1 MPEHR
6 KVCLNLSQNLRRAV
20 LEPIIKLANYSAHFL
35 SKFNQILWKFWEGII
50 TNLIQPEPLLAQQ
63 YSSRS
68 LKRTDC
74 LKKIFF
80 MLTPTSPKKKC
91 RKNSA
96 NLARNTP
103 QLSEPQKSRL
113 IPEKK
118 NYPDQSGRRN
128 HIASNRTKLKI
139 SRSLEIE
146 KQLDRK
152 LRKSE
157 KKYRLLAETVPTA
170 TFISHGRELRYVN
183 PAMALISGYDREE
196 LLLMDFLELIHP
208 QERNL
213 VKKII
218 DRQGFWGDLPSGNTW
233 QEEIRIVTKNGDIR
247 WLNLTVRWIKFE
259 HKIAILGTGLD
270 ITELKQVQEDLQQ
283 SLSLQRATLE
293 STADGILVVDSQGK
307 IALYN
312 HKFAEMW
319 RIPKSI
325 LETHD
330 DNQALT
336 FVMEQLQEPEKFV
349 AKVWELYENPDAS
362 SFDILEFKDGRVFE
376 RYSQPRR
383 CGWEDAG
390 RVWSFRD
397 ITQRVLAQSALRES
411 EERYKLLL
419 ESVTDYVYTVKVENG
434 QVLATHHGPGC
445 VAVTG
450 YTSAEYAA
458 DPELWHKMVHPEDLA
473 AVTKQGIACLE
484 GRAYPL
490 EHRIIC
496 KNGEVRW
503 VRNTPVVLQ
512 DGRGKTIAYE
522 GSIRDITEQKQAEA
536 KITALAFYDQLTG
549 LPNRVEYDRM
559 AAAAMAAAADKM
571 VAVMFLD
578 LDRFKTINDTLGHTV
593 GDELLQKVAARIRA
607 CLRPGDTLARWGGDE
622 FTLLLPQINSP
633 RDATHIAERILAA
646 FKSAFD
652 VAGQALHVTTSIG
665 IAVYPHDGKELQT
678 LMRNADAALYR
689 AKEQRCA
696 YQLYQAAINS
706 QASQLLALENDL
718 HSALAG
724 NQFVVYYQPQVDIQ
738 TVEVTGMEA
747 LVRWEHPELGLV
759 SPATFIP
766 LAEET
771 GLIVA
776 IGAWVLRVACQQA
789 KEWQEA
795 GLAKIRMG
803 VNLSARQFEQP
814 DLVEMVARVL
824 AETGLEPCFL
834 ELEITETIAMR
845 NMTVTKTV
853 LRSLAQMGV
862 HLSMDDFG
870 TGYSSLNYLKNFPFH
885 TLKLDRA
892 FVRDLTV
899 DRHDL
904 AIASAIIALG
914 LGLELRVIAEGV
926 ETIEQLEVLRRL
938 HCQQVQGFLF
948 SKPKPAAEATQLL
961 ANSLGFARKES
972 A

>member
-1 MPEHR
+1 M
-6 KVCLNLSQNLRRAV
+6 
-20 LEPIIKLANYSAHFL
+20 
-35 SKFNQILWKFWEGII
+35 QIRG
-50 TNLIQPEPLLAQQ
+50 
-63 YSSRS
+63 Y
-68 LKRTDC
+68 
-74 LKKIFF
+74 
-80 MLTPTSPKKKC
+80 
-91 RKNSA
+91 
-96 NLARNTP
+96 
-103 QLSEPQKSRL
+103 
-113 IPEKK
+113 
-118 NYPDQSGRRN
+118 
-128 HIASNRTKLKI
+128 
-139 SRSLEIE
+139 LEIQ

-183 PAMALISGYDREE
+183 PALATISGYEKEE
-196 LLLMDFLELIHP
+196 LLSMDFLDLIHP
-208 QERNL
+208 QARNL
-213 VKKII
+213 VKQII
-218 DRQGFWGDLPSGNTW
+218 ERQGLAGDWQNGNIW
-233 QEEIRIVTKNGDIR
+233 REEIRIIRKNGGNR
-247 WLNLTVRWIKFE
+247 WLDLTLRRIKFE
-259 HKIAILGTGLD
+259 HKIALLGTGLD
-270 ITELKQVQEDLQQ
+270 ITELKQVQADLQQ

-293 STADGILVVDSQGK
+293 STADGILVVDGRGR

-312 HKFAEMW
+312 QKFAEMW

-325 LETHD
+325 LETRD
-330 DNQALT
+330 DNQVLT
-336 FVMEQLQEPEKFV
+336 FVMDQLQEPEQFL
-349 AKVWELYENPDAS
+349 AKVRELYSSSDAS
-362 SFDILEFKDGRVFE
+362 SCDILEFKDGRVFE
-376 RYSQPRR
+376 RYGQPRR
-383 CGWEDAG
+383 CGKEDAG

-397 ITQRVLAQSALRES
+397 ITHKVLAEAELRQS

-419 ESVTDYVYTVKVENG
+419 ESVTDYVYTVKVENER
-434 QVLATHHGPGC
+434 VLATNHGPGC

-450 YTSAEYAA
+450 YSSEEYAA
-458 DPELWHKMVHPEDLA
+458 DPDLWHKMVHPEDLA

-490 EHRIIC
+490 EHRIIR

-503 VRNTPVVLQ
+503 VRNTPVVRK
-512 DGRGKTIAYE
+512 DSAGKVIAYE
-522 GSIRDITEQKQAEA
+522 GSIRDITERKQAEA
-536 KITALAFYDQLTG
+536 KITTLAFYDHLTG
-549 LPNRVEYDRM
+549 LPNRVEYDRL
-559 AAAAMAAAADKM
+559 AGAAMVAGGKM
-571 VAVMFLD
+571 MAVMFLD

-593 GDELLQKVAARIRA
+593 GDELLQKVAARIRT
-607 CLRPGDTLARWGGDE
+607 CLRSGDTLARWGGDE

-633 RDATHIAERILAA
+633 RDATDIAEHILAA

-652 VAGQALHVTTSIG
+652 VEGQALHVSTSIG
-665 IAVYPHDGKELQT
+665 IAIYPNDGKDMQT

-696 YQLYQAAINS
+696 YQLYQPAINS

-724 NQFVVYYQPQVDIQ
+724 NQFVVYYQPQVDIE
-738 TVEVTGMEA
+738 TMAVTGMEA
-747 LVRWEHPELGLV
+747 LVRWEHPEFGLV

-771 GLIVA
+771 GLIVP
-776 IGAWVLRVACQQA
+776 IGEWVLRVACQQA
-789 KEWQEA
+789 KEWQDA
-795 GLAKIRMG
+795 GLPKIRMG

-845 NMTVTKTV
+845 NMGLTKTV

-914 LGLELRVIAEGV
+914 LGLDLRVLAEGV

-961 ANSLGFARKES
+961 ANSLGFARWRES

>member
-1 MPEHR
+1 M
-6 KVCLNLSQNLRRAV
+6 
-20 LEPIIKLANYSAHFL
+20 
-35 SKFNQILWKFWEGII
+35 
-50 TNLIQPEPLLAQQ
+50 
-63 YSSRS
+63 
-68 LKRTDC
+68 
-74 LKKIFF
+74 
-80 MLTPTSPKKKC
+80 
-91 RKNSA
+91 
-96 NLARNTP
+96 
-103 QLSEPQKSRL
+103 
-113 IPEKK
+113 
-118 NYPDQSGRRN
+118 
-128 HIASNRTKLKI
+128 
-139 SRSLEIE
+139 
-146 KQLDRK
+146 
-152 LRKSE
+152 RKSE

-183 PAMALISGYDREE
+183 PALATISGYEKEE
-196 LLLMDFLELIHP
+196 LLSMDFLDLIHP
-208 QERNL
+208 QARNL
-213 VKKII
+213 VKQIME
-218 DRQGFWGDLPSGNTW
+218 RPGLGGDWPNGNIW
-233 QEEIRIVTKNGDIR
+233 REEIRIIRKNGGIR
-247 WLNLTVRWIKFE
+247 WLDLTLRWIKFE
-259 HKIAILGTGLD
+259 HKIALLGTGLD
-270 ITELKQVQEDLQQ
+270 ITELKQVQADLQQ

-293 STADGILVVDSQGK
+293 STADGILVVDDRGR

-312 HKFAEMW
+312 QKFAELW

-325 LETHD
+325 LETRD
-330 DNQALT
+330 DNQALA
-336 FVMEQLQEPEKFV
+336 FVLDQLQAPEQFL
-349 AKVWELYENPDAS
+349 AKVRELYAS
-362 SFDILEFKDGRVFE
+362 SDTSSCDILEFKDGRVFE

-383 CGWEDAG
+383 GGKEDAG

-397 ITQRVLAQSALRES
+397 ITHKVLAEAELRQS

-434 QVLATHHGPGC
+434 LVLATNHGRGC

-450 YTSAEYAA
+450 YTSEEYAA
-458 DPELWHKMVHPEDLA
+458 DPDLWHKMVHPEDLA

-503 VRNTPVVLQ
+503 VRNTPVVRK
-512 DGRGKTIAYE
+512 DSAGKVIAYE
-522 GSIRDITEQKQAEA
+522 GSIRDITEGKQAEA
-536 KITALAFYDQLTG
+536 KITTLAFYDHLTG
-549 LPNRVEYDRM
+549 LPNRVEYDRL
-559 AAAAMAAAADKM
+559 AAAAMAAAGKM
-571 VAVMFLD
+571 MAVMFLD

-593 GDELLQKVAARIRA
+593 GDELLQKVAARIRT

-633 RDATHIAERILAA
+633 RDATDIAEHILAA

-652 VAGQALHVTTSIG
+652 VEGQALHVSTSIG
-665 IAVYPHDGKELQT
+665 IAIYPNDGKDMPT

-696 YQLYQAAINS
+696 YQLYQPAINS
-706 QASQLLALENDL
+706 QASHLLALENDL

-724 NQFVVYYQPQVDIQ
+724 NQFVVYYQPQVDIE
-738 TVEVTGMEA
+738 TMAVTGMEA
-747 LVRWEHPELGLV
+747 LVRWEHPEFGLV

-771 GLIVA
+771 GLIVP
-776 IGAWVLRVACQQA
+776 IGEWVLRVACEQA
-789 KEWQEA
+789 KVWQEA

-845 NMTVTKTV
+845 NMGLTKTV

-914 LGLELRVIAEGV
+914 LGLDLRVLAEGV

-948 SKPKPAAEATQLL
+948 SKPKPAGEATQLL
-961 ANSLGFARKES
+961 ANSLGFARWRES